1 MHSHWKA
8 AGAYR
13 RAMVKLDILRR
24 QHEAALD
31 MAQRLLELIDGYKA
45 GNPGYPILMQLNRL
59 YGVLRIH
66 FALED
71 VQLYPALVSSPD
83 PEAARVARLH
93 VEEMGRLALDLE
105 CFARHWSCSAS
116 IANNFAEF
124 REAAQN
130 LMLALA
136 VRIEREHQH
145 IFPLAEAFNPPC
157 RNAA

>member
-1 MHSHWKA
+1 MT
-8 AGAYR
+8 R
-13 RAMVKLDILRR
+13 LDNLRR

-45 GNPGYPILMQLNRL
+45 GNPAYPILMQLNRL

-66 FALED
+66 LALED
-71 VQLYPALVSSPD
+71 VELYPALAASPD
-83 PEAARVARLH
+83 PQVARTAQ
-93 VEEMGRLALDLE
+93 VYIEEMGSLALDLE

-116 IANNFAEF
+116 IAGNFDEF
-124 REAAQN
+124 RDAAQD

-136 VRIEREHQH
+136 VRIERESQH
-145 IFPLAEAFNPPC
+145 LYPVAEAQSEPR